1 MEPPGT
7 AGGQRDY
14 KSTAT
19 KSLTQKACEVILTP
33 APNPKSEKFVPPLAK
48 KNQILHRWE
57 AEDK

>member
-33 APNPKSEKFVPPLAK
+33 GPNPKSEKFVPPLAK
-48 KNQILHRWE
+48 KNQILHR
-57 AEDK
+57 